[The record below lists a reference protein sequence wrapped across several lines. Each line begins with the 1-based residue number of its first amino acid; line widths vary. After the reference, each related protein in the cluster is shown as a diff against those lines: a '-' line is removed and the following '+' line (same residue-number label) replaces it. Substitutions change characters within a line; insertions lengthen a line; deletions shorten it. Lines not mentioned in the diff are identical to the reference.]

1 MARPLNPAGTKP
13 LAARRMKKPPRRRYG
28 GVAKRLSQGEARETL
43 ANEQLRRTGQA
54 KSHEGQMCWKTLR
67 VTKPDDLL
75 SREIAADVFDEA
87 IDGELLTQFVS
98 QPALQALFIVCDV
111 ADAVV
116 VGQIKV
122 QIVHSVDQPTSLY
135 IDNLGV
141 APTHQRRGVASALIE
156 AAKQWGREARAQSIW
171 VATELDNSAA
181 RALYEAS
188 GLTEQTISY
197 FEGEL

>member
-54 KSHEGQMCWKTLR
+54 KSHEGQMCCKTLR

-75 SREIAADVFDEA
+75 SREIAVDVFDEA
-87 IDGELLTQFVS
+87 IDAELLTQFVS
-98 QPALQALFIVCDV
+98 QPSHQALFIACEAGGHVI
-111 ADAVV
+111 
-116 VGQIKV
+116 GQLKV
-122 QIVHSVDQPTSLY
+122 QIVQSVDQPTSLY

-181 RALYEAS
+181 RALNEAS

>member
-1 MARPLNPAGTKP
+1 
-13 LAARRMKKPPRRRYG
+13 
-28 GVAKRLSQGEARETL
+28 
-43 ANEQLRRTGQA
+43 
-54 KSHEGQMCWKTLR
+54 MCWKTLR

-87 IDGELLTQFVS
+87 IDAELLTQFVW
-98 QPALQALFIVCDV
+98 QPSHQALFIVCD
-111 ADAVV
+111 AAAAAAAAAAGAVV

-122 QIVHSVDQPTSLY
+122 QIVQSVDQPTSLY

-181 RALYEAS
+181 RALNEAS